1 MKEITEK
8 MSFFKQFENSIILHK
23 SDENTF
29 SMIPSKDYFV
39 GNTPH
44 GGYLT
49 AVMQKALSLCMPH
62 QHVINSNTLY
72 LDRTEPEEIIVQV
85 KKIRESRGSSVG
97 KVTLIQDNK
106 SRCMMT
112 GICSD
117 FNFMKG
123 VSDLETSPSKT
134 FDEDRNLFISL
145 NFDNNKEDL
154 TPSFIK
160 QTNCKIAKKHA
171 WWLESNKHL
180 CDEARCAGFI
190 SMGDETP
197 DQFVLSFY
205 SDFFPPVVM
214 NKYGPLGWVP
224 TLSLTTNIRQLPTTN
239 ELFMDVIAKDLNKGF
254 FEQDCQ
260 IWDLNKNLVATSRQL
275 TRILKSEEKLPHLI

>member
-1 MKEITEK
+1 
-8 MSFFKQFENSIILHK
+8 MSFFKQFENSIIIDR
-23 SDENTF
+23 SDENIF
-29 SMIPSKDYFV
+29 SMTPSKDYFV

-49 AVMQKALSLCMPH
+49 AVMQKALSLSMPH

-72 LDRTEPEEIIVQV
+72 LDRTEPKEICIQV
-85 KKIRESRGSSVG
+85 KKVRESRGSSVG
-97 KVTLIQDNK
+97 QVSLIQDDK
-106 SRCMMT
+106 LRCMMT

-123 VSDLETSPSKT
+123 VNDLETLPPKIFNKVRDS
-134 FDEDRNLFISL
+134 FIPL
-145 NFDNNKEDL
+145 NFENKQEGF

-160 QTNCKIAKKHA
+160 QTKCEIAKQHA
-171 WWLESNKHL
+171 WWLKNEDDL
-180 CDEARCAGFI
+180 GDEARCAGFI
-190 SMGDETP
+190 SMGEEIP
-197 DQFVLSFY
+197 NQFVLSFY

-224 TLSLTTNIRQLPTTN
+224 TLSLTTNIRQLPTTS

-260 IWDLNKNLVATSRQL
+260 IWDLNQNLVATSRQL

>member
-1 MKEITEK
+1 
-8 MSFFKQFENSIILHK
+8 MSFFKQFENSIIIDK
-23 SDENTF
+23 SDENIF
-29 SMIPSKDYFV
+29 SMTPSKDYFV

-49 AVMQKALSLCMPH
+49 AVMQKALSLSMPH
-62 QHVINSNTLY
+62 PHVINSNTLY
-72 LDRTEPEEIIVQV
+72 LDRTEPKEISIHVDQ
-85 KKIRESRGSSVG
+85 IRESRGSSVG
-97 KVTLIQDNK
+97 RVSLIQDEK
-106 SRCMMT
+106 LRCMMT

-117 FNFMKG
+117 FNYMNG
-123 VSDLETSPSKT
+123 VNDLETLPPNIFNEKRD
-134 FDEDRNLFISL
+134 FFISL
-145 NFDNNKEDL
+145 NFDNKQEGF

-160 QTNCKIAKKHA
+160 QTKCDIAKKHA
-171 WWLESNKHL
+171 WWLKNENDL
-180 CDEARCAGFI
+180 GDEARCAGFI
-190 SMGDETP
+190 SMGEEIP

-224 TLSLTTNIRQLPTTN
+224 TLSLTTNIRQLPTTS

-275 TRILKSEEKLPHLI
+275 TRILKSEDKLPHLI

>member
-1 MKEITEK
+1 
-8 MSFFKQFENSIILHK
+8 MSFFKQFENSIIIDT
-23 SDENTF
+23 SDEDIF
-29 SMIPSKDYFV
+29 SMTPSKDYFV

-49 AVMQKALSLCMPH
+49 AVMQKALSLSMPH
-62 QHVINSNTLY
+62 PHVINSNTLY
-72 LDRTEPEEIIVQV
+72 LDRTEPKEIIIQV
-85 KKIRESRGSSVG
+85 DKIRESRGSSVG
-97 KVTLIQDNK
+97 QVSLLQDNK
-106 SRCMMT
+106 LRCMMT

-117 FNFMKG
+117 FNYMNG
-123 VSDLETSPSKT
+123 VNDLETLPPKI
-134 FDEDRNLFISL
+134 FNEDRGLFISL
-145 NFDNNKEDL
+145 NFDNKQEGF

-160 QTNCKIAKKHA
+160 QTKCEIAKQHA
-171 WWLESNKHL
+171 WWLKNEDEL
-180 CDEARCAGFI
+180 GDEARCAGFI
-190 SMGDETP
+190 SMGEEIP

-224 TLSLTTNIRQLPTTN
+224 TLSLTTNIRQLPSTS

-275 TRILKSEEKLPHLI
+275 TRILKSEEKLPHLTKQ

>member
-1 MKEITEK
+1 
-8 MSFFKQFENSIILHK
+8 MSFFKQFENSIAIDRL
-23 SDENTF
+23 DENLF
-29 SMIPSKDYFV
+29 SMTPSKDYFV

-49 AVMQKALSLCMPH
+49 AVMQKAISLSMPH
-62 QHVINSNTLY
+62 PHLINSNTLY
-72 LDRTEPEEIIVQV
+72 LDRTEPREISIKVE
-85 KKIRESRGSSVG
+85 KIRESRGSSVG
-97 KVTLIQDNK
+97 QVSLIQDDK
-106 SRCMMT
+106 LRCMMT

-117 FNFMKG
+117 FHYMNG
-123 VSDLETSPSKT
+123 VNDLETHPPKI
-134 FDEDRNLFISL
+134 FNEDRDSFISL
-145 NFDNNKEDL
+145 NFDNKEEGI

-160 QTNCKIAKKHA
+160 QTQCDIAIKHA
-171 WWLESNKHL
+171 WWLKNEADL
-180 CDEARCAGFI
+180 GDEARCSGFI
-190 SMGDETP
+190 SMGDEIP

-224 TLSLTTNIRQLPTTN
+224 TLSLTTNIRQLPTTS

>member
-1 MKEITEK
+1 
-8 MSFFKQFENSIILHK
+8 MSFFKQFENSIIIDK
-23 SDENTF
+23 SDENIF
-29 SMIPSKDYFV
+29 SMTPSKDYFV

-49 AVMQKALSLCMPH
+49 AVMQKALSLSMPH
-62 QHVINSNTLY
+62 PHVINSNTLY
-72 LDRTEPEEIIVQV
+72 LDRTEPKEISIHVD
-85 KKIRESRGSSVG
+85 KIRESRGSSVG
-97 KVTLIQDNK
+97 RVSLIQDEK
-106 SRCMMT
+106 LRCMMT

-117 FNFMKG
+117 FNYMNG
-123 VSDLETSPSKT
+123 VNDLETLPSNIFNEKR
-134 FDEDRNLFISL
+134 DLFISL
-145 NFDNNKEDL
+145 NFDNKQEGF

-160 QTNCKIAKKHA
+160 QTKCDIAKKHA
-171 WWLESNKHL
+171 WWLKNENDL
-180 CDEARCAGFI
+180 GDEARCAGFI
-190 SMGDETP
+190 SMGEEIP
-197 DQFVLSFY
+197 DQYVLSFY

-224 TLSLTTNIRQLPTTN
+224 TLSLTTNIRQLPTTS
-239 ELFMDVIAKDLNKGF
+239 ELFMDVIAKDLNKGY

>member
-1 MKEITEK
+1 
-8 MSFFKQFENSIILHK
+8 MSFFKQFENSIIIDR
-23 SDENTF
+23 SDENIF
-29 SMIPSKDYFV
+29 SMTPSKDYFV

-49 AVMQKALSLCMPH
+49 AVMQKALSLSIPH

-72 LDRTEPEEIIVQV
+72 LDRTEPKEICIQV
-85 KKIRESRGSSVG
+85 KKVRESRGSSVG
-97 KVTLIQDNK
+97 QVSLMQDDK
-106 SRCMMT
+106 LRCMMT

-123 VSDLETSPSKT
+123 VNDLETLPPKIFNKERDS
-134 FDEDRNLFISL
+134 FIPL
-145 NFDNNKEDL
+145 NFENKQEGF

-160 QTNCKIAKKHA
+160 QTKCEIAKQHA
-171 WWLESNKHL
+171 WWLKNEDDL
-180 CDEARCAGFI
+180 GDEARCAGFI
-190 SMGDETP
+190 SMGEEIP
-197 DQFVLSFY
+197 NQFVLSFY

-224 TLSLTTNIRQLPTTN
+224 TLSLTTNIRQLPTTS

-260 IWDLNKNLVATSRQL
+260 IWDLNQNLVATSRQL

>member
-1 MKEITEK
+1 
-8 MSFFKQFENSIILHK
+8 MSFFKQFENSIIIDK
-23 SDENTF
+23 SDENIF
-29 SMIPSKDYFV
+29 SMTPSKDYFV

-49 AVMQKALSLCMPH
+49 AVMQKALSLNMPH
-62 QHVINSNTLY
+62 PHVINSNTLY
-72 LDRTEPEEIIVQV
+72 LDRTEPKEISIHVD
-85 KKIRESRGSSVG
+85 KIRESRGSSVG
-97 KVTLIQDNK
+97 RVSLIQDEK
-106 SRCMMT
+106 LRCMMT

-117 FNFMKG
+117 FNYMNG
-123 VSDLETSPSKT
+123 VNDLETPPPNIFNEKR
-134 FDEDRNLFISL
+134 DLFISL
-145 NFDNNKEDL
+145 NFDNKQEGF

-160 QTNCKIAKKHA
+160 QTKCDIAKKHA
-171 WWLESNKHL
+171 WWLKNENEL
-180 CDEARCAGFI
+180 GDEARCTGFI
-190 SMGDETP
+190 SMGEEIP

-224 TLSLTTNIRQLPTTN
+224 TLSLTTNIRQLPTTS

>member
-1 MKEITEK
+1 
-8 MSFFKQFENSIILHK
+8 MSFFKQFENSIDIDR
-23 SDENTF
+23 SDENLF
-29 SMIPSKDYFV
+29 SMTPSKDYFV

-49 AVMQKALSLCMPH
+49 AVMQKAISLSMPH
-62 QHVINSNTLY
+62 PHLINSNTLY
-72 LDRTEPEEIIVQV
+72 LDRTEPREISI
-85 KKIRESRGSSVG
+85 KIEKIRESRGSSVG
-97 KVTLIQDNK
+97 QVSLIQDDK
-106 SRCMMT
+106 LRCMMT

-117 FNFMKG
+117 FHYMNG
-123 VSDLETSPSKT
+123 VNDLETHPPKIFNEERDS
-134 FDEDRNLFISL
+134 FISL
-145 NFDNNKEDL
+145 NFDNKEEGI

-160 QTNCKIAKKHA
+160 QTQCEIAIKHA
-171 WWLESNKHL
+171 WWLKNEADL
-180 CDEARCAGFI
+180 GDEARCSGFI
-190 SMGDETP
+190 SMGDEIP

-224 TLSLTTNIRQLPTTN
+224 TLSLTTNIRQLPTTS

>member
-1 MKEITEK
+1 
-8 MSFFKQFENSIILHK
+8 MSFFKQFENSIIIDK
-23 SDENTF
+23 SDENIF
-29 SMIPSKDYFV
+29 SMTPSKDYFV

-49 AVMQKALSLCMPH
+49 AVMQKALSLSMPH
-62 QHVINSNTLY
+62 PHVINSNTLY
-72 LDRTEPEEIIVQV
+72 LDRTEPKEISIHVD
-85 KKIRESRGSSVG
+85 KIRESRGSSEGRVS
-97 KVTLIQDNK
+97 LMQDEK
-106 SRCMMT
+106 LRWMMT

-117 FNFMKG
+117 FNYMNG
-123 VSDLETSPSKT
+123 VNDLETLPPKI
-134 FDEDRNLFISL
+134 FNKKRDLFISL
-145 NFDNNKEDL
+145 NFDNKQEGI

-160 QTNCKIAKKHA
+160 KTKCDIAKQHA
-171 WWLESNKHL
+171 WWLKNENDL
-180 CDEARCAGFI
+180 GDEARCAGFI
-190 SMGDETP
+190 SMGEEIP

-224 TLSLTTNIRQLPTTN
+224 TLSLTTNIRQLPTTS
-239 ELFMDVIAKDLNKGF
+239 ELFMDVVAKDLNKGF

>member
-1 MKEITEK
+1 
-8 MSFFKQFENSIILHK
+8 MSFFKQFENSIAIDRL
-23 SDENTF
+23 DENLF
-29 SMIPSKDYFV
+29 SMTPSKDYFV

-49 AVMQKALSLCMPH
+49 AVMQKAISLSMPH
-62 QHVINSNTLY
+62 PHLINSNTLY
-72 LDRTEPEEIIVQV
+72 LDRTEPREISIKVE
-85 KKIRESRGSSVG
+85 KIRESRGSSVG
-97 KVTLIQDNK
+97 QVSLIQDNK
-106 SRCMMT
+106 LRCMMT

-117 FNFMKG
+117 FHYMNG
-123 VSDLETSPSKT
+123 VNDLETHPPKIFNEERDS
-134 FDEDRNLFISL
+134 FISL
-145 NFDNNKEDL
+145 NFDNKEEGI

-160 QTNCKIAKKHA
+160 QTQCEIAIKHA
-171 WWLESNKHL
+171 WWLKNEADL
-180 CDEARCAGFI
+180 GDEARCSGFI
-190 SMGDETP
+190 SMGDEIP

-224 TLSLTTNIRQLPTTN
+224 TLSLTTNIRQLPTTS
-239 ELFMDVIAKDLNKGF
+239 ELFMDVKAKDLNKGF

>member
-1 MKEITEK
+1 
-8 MSFFKQFENSIILHK
+8 MSFFKQFENSIIIDK

-29 SMIPSKDYFV
+29 SMTPSKDYFV

-49 AVMQKALSLCMPH
+49 AVMQKALSLSMPH
-62 QHVINSNTLY
+62 PHVINSNTLY
-72 LDRTEPEEIIVQV
+72 LDRTEPKEISIHVD
-85 KKIRESRGSSVG
+85 KIRESRGSSVG
-97 KVTLIQDNK
+97 QVSLIQDEK
-106 SRCMMT
+106 LRCMMT

-117 FNFMKG
+117 FNYMNG
-123 VSDLETSPSKT
+123 VNDLETIPPKI
-134 FDEDRNLFISL
+134 FNEKREFFISL
-145 NFDNNKEDL
+145 NFDNKQEGF

-160 QTNCKIAKKHA
+160 QTKCDIAKQHA
-171 WWLESNKHL
+171 WWLKNENDL
-180 CDEARCAGFI
+180 GDEARCAGFI
-190 SMGDETP
+190 SMGEEIP

-224 TLSLTTNIRQLPTTN
+224 TLSLTTNIRQLPTTS

-275 TRILKSEEKLPHLI
+275 TRILKSEEKLPHLTKQ

>member
-1 MKEITEK
+1 
-8 MSFFKQFENSIILHK
+8 MSFFKQFENSIIIDK
-23 SDENTF
+23 SDENIF
-29 SMIPSKDYFV
+29 SMTPSKDYFV

-49 AVMQKALSLCMPH
+49 AVMQKALSLSMPH
-62 QHVINSNTLY
+62 PHVINSNTLY
-72 LDRTEPEEIIVQV
+72 LDRTEPKEITIHVD
-85 KKIRESRGSSVG
+85 KIRESRGSSVG
-97 KVTLIQDNK
+97 RVSLIQDEK
-106 SRCMMT
+106 LRCMMT

-117 FNFMKG
+117 FNYMNG
-123 VSDLETSPSKT
+123 VNDLETIPPKI
-134 FDEDRNLFISL
+134 FNEKREFFISL
-145 NFDNNKEDL
+145 NFDNKQEGF

-160 QTNCKIAKKHA
+160 QTKCDIAKQHA
-171 WWLESNKHL
+171 WWLKNENDL
-180 CDEARCAGFI
+180 GDEARCAGFI
-190 SMGDETP
+190 SMGEEIP

-224 TLSLTTNIRQLPTTN
+224 TLSLTTNIRQLPTTS

>member
-1 MKEITEK
+1 
-8 MSFFKQFENSIILHK
+8 MSFFKQFENSIDIDR
-23 SDENTF
+23 SDENLF
-29 SMIPSKDYFV
+29 SMTPSKDYFV

-49 AVMQKALSLCMPH
+49 AVMQKAISLSMPH
-62 QHVINSNTLY
+62 PHLINSNTLY
-72 LDRTEPEEIIVQV
+72 LDRTEPREISIRVE
-85 KKIRESRGSSVG
+85 KIRESRGSSVG
-97 KVTLIQDNK
+97 QVSLIQDDK
-106 SRCMMT
+106 LRCMMT

-117 FNFMKG
+117 FHYMNG
-123 VSDLETSPSKT
+123 VNDLETHPPKIFNEERDS
-134 FDEDRNLFISL
+134 FISL
-145 NFDNNKEDL
+145 NFDNKEEGI

-160 QTNCKIAKKHA
+160 QTQCEIAVKHA
-171 WWLESNKHL
+171 WWLKNEADL
-180 CDEARCAGFI
+180 GDEARCSGFI
-190 SMGDETP
+190 SMGDEIP

-224 TLSLTTNIRQLPTTN
+224 TLSLTTNIRQLPTTS

>member
-1 MKEITEK
+1 
-8 MSFFKQFENSIILHK
+8 MSFFKQFENSIDIDR
-23 SDENTF
+23 SDENLF
-29 SMIPSKDYFV
+29 SMTPSKDYFV

-49 AVMQKALSLCMPH
+49 AVMQKAISLSMPH
-62 QHVINSNTLY
+62 PHLINSNTLY
-72 LDRTEPEEIIVQV
+72 LDRTEPREISIRVE
-85 KKIRESRGSSVG
+85 KIRESRGSSVG
-97 KVTLIQDNK
+97 QVSLIQDDK
-106 SRCMMT
+106 LRCMMT

-117 FNFMKG
+117 FHYMNG
-123 VSDLETSPSKT
+123 VNDLETHPPKIFNEERDS
-134 FDEDRNLFISL
+134 FISL
-145 NFDNNKEDL
+145 NFDNKEEGI

-160 QTNCKIAKKHA
+160 QTQCEIAIKHA
-171 WWLESNKHL
+171 WWLKNEADL
-180 CDEARCAGFI
+180 GDEARCSGFI
-190 SMGDETP
+190 SMGDEIP

-224 TLSLTTNIRQLPTTN
+224 TLSLTTNIRQLPTTS
-239 ELFMDVIAKDLNKGF
+239 ELFMDVKAKDLNKGF

-275 TRILKSEEKLPHLI
+275 TRILKSEEKLPHLTKQ

>member
-1 MKEITEK
+1 
-8 MSFFKQFENSIILHK
+8 MSFFKQFENSIDIDR
-23 SDENTF
+23 SDENLF
-29 SMIPSKDYFV
+29 SMTPSKDYFV

-49 AVMQKALSLCMPH
+49 AVMQKAISLSMPH
-62 QHVINSNTLY
+62 PHLINSNTLY
-72 LDRTEPEEIIVQV
+72 LDRTEPREISIKVE
-85 KKIRESRGSSVG
+85 KIRESRGSSVG
-97 KVTLIQDNK
+97 QVSLIQDDK
-106 SRCMMT
+106 LRCMMT

-117 FNFMKG
+117 FHYMNG
-123 VSDLETSPSKT
+123 VNDLETLPPKIFNEERDS
-134 FDEDRNLFISL
+134 FISL
-145 NFDNNKEDL
+145 NFDNKEEDI

-160 QTNCKIAKKHA
+160 QTLCEIAIKHA
-171 WWLESNKHL
+171 WWLKNEADL
-180 CDEARCAGFI
+180 GDEARCSGFI
-190 SMGDETP
+190 SMGDEIP

-224 TLSLTTNIRQLPTTN
+224 TLSLTTNIRQLPTTS
-239 ELFMDVIAKDLNKGF
+239 ELFMDVKAKDLNKGF

>member
-1 MKEITEK
+1 
-8 MSFFKQFENSIILHK
+8 MSFFKQFENSITIDK
-23 SDENTF
+23 SDENIF
-29 SMIPSKDYFV
+29 SMTPSKDYFV

-49 AVMQKALSLCMPH
+49 AVMQKALSLSMPH
-62 QHVINSNTLY
+62 PHVINSNTLY
-72 LDRTEPEEIIVQV
+72 LDRTEPKEISIHVD
-85 KKIRESRGSSVG
+85 KIRESRGSSVG
-97 KVTLIQDNK
+97 RVSLIQDEK
-106 SRCMMT
+106 LRCMMT

-117 FNFMKG
+117 FNYMNG
-123 VSDLETSPSKT
+123 VNDLETLPPNIFNEKR
-134 FDEDRNLFISL
+134 DLFISL
-145 NFDNNKEDL
+145 NFDNKQEGF

-160 QTNCKIAKKHA
+160 QTKCDIAKKHA
-171 WWLESNKHL
+171 WWLKNENDL
-180 CDEARCAGFI
+180 GDEARCAGFI
-190 SMGDETP
+190 SMGEEIP

-224 TLSLTTNIRQLPTTN
+224 TLSLTTNIRQLPTTS
-239 ELFMDVIAKDLNKGF
+239 ELFMDVIAKDINKGF

>member
-1 MKEITEK
+1 
-8 MSFFKQFENSIILHK
+8 MSFFKQFENSIDIDR
-23 SDENTF
+23 SDENLF
-29 SMIPSKDYFV
+29 SMTPSKDYFV

-49 AVMQKALSLCMPH
+49 AVMQKAISLSMPH
-62 QHVINSNTLY
+62 PHLINSNTLY
-72 LDRTEPEEIIVQV
+72 LDRTEPREISIKVE
-85 KKIRESRGSSVG
+85 KIRESRGSSVG
-97 KVTLIQDNK
+97 QVSLIQDDK
-106 SRCMMT
+106 LRCMMT

-117 FNFMKG
+117 FHYMNG
-123 VSDLETSPSKT
+123 VNDLETLPPKIFNEERDS
-134 FDEDRNLFISL
+134 FISL
-145 NFDNNKEDL
+145 NFDNKEEGI

-160 QTNCKIAKKHA
+160 QTQCDIAIKHA
-171 WWLESNKHL
+171 WWLKNEADL
-180 CDEARCAGFI
+180 GDEARCSGFI
-190 SMGDETP
+190 SMGDEIP

-224 TLSLTTNIRQLPTTN
+224 TLSLTTNIRQLPTTS
-239 ELFMDVIAKDLNKGF
+239 ELFMDVKAKDLNKGF

>member
-1 MKEITEK
+1 
-8 MSFFKQFENSIILHK
+8 MSFFKQFENSIIIDK
-23 SDENTF
+23 SDENIF
-29 SMIPSKDYFV
+29 SMTPSKDYFV

-49 AVMQKALSLCMPH
+49 AVMQKALSLSMPH
-62 QHVINSNTLY
+62 PHVINSNTLY
-72 LDRTEPEEIIVQV
+72 LDRTEPKEISIHVDQ
-85 KKIRESRGSSVG
+85 IRESRGSSVG
-97 KVTLIQDNK
+97 RVSLIQDEK
-106 SRCMMT
+106 LRCMMT

-117 FNFMKG
+117 FNYMNG
-123 VSDLETSPSKT
+123 VNDLETLPPNIFNEKRD
-134 FDEDRNLFISL
+134 FFISL
-145 NFDNNKEDL
+145 NFDSKQEGF

-160 QTNCKIAKKHA
+160 QTKCDIARKHA
-171 WWLESNKHL
+171 WWLKNENDL
-180 CDEARCAGFI
+180 GDEARCAGFI
-190 SMGDETP
+190 SMGEEIP

-224 TLSLTTNIRQLPTTN
+224 TLSLTTNIRQLPTTS

>member
-1 MKEITEK
+1 
-8 MSFFKQFENSIILHK
+8 MSFFKQFENSIDIDR
-23 SDENTF
+23 SDENLF
-29 SMIPSKDYFV
+29 SMTPSKDYFV

-49 AVMQKALSLCMPH
+49 AVMQKAISLSMPH
-62 QHVINSNTLY
+62 PHLINSNTLY
-72 LDRTEPEEIIVQV
+72 LDRTEPREISIRVE
-85 KKIRESRGSSVG
+85 KIRESRGSSVG
-97 KVTLIQDNK
+97 QVSLIQDDK
-106 SRCMMT
+106 LRCMMT

-117 FNFMKG
+117 FHYMNG
-123 VSDLETSPSKT
+123 VNDLETHPPKIFNEERDS
-134 FDEDRNLFISL
+134 FISL
-145 NFDNNKEDL
+145 NFDNKEEGI

-160 QTNCKIAKKHA
+160 QTHCEIAIKHA
-171 WWLESNKHL
+171 WWLKNEADL
-180 CDEARCAGFI
+180 GDEARCSGFI
-190 SMGDETP
+190 SMGDEIP

-224 TLSLTTNIRQLPTTN
+224 TLSLTTNIRQLPTTS
-239 ELFMDVIAKDLNKGF
+239 ELFMDVKAKDLNKGF

>member
-1 MKEITEK
+1 
-8 MSFFKQFENSIILHK
+8 MSFFKQFENSIIIDK
-23 SDENTF
+23 SDENIF
-29 SMIPSKDYFV
+29 SMTPSKDYFV

-49 AVMQKALSLCMPH
+49 AVMQKALSLSMPH
-62 QHVINSNTLY
+62 PHVINSNTLY
-72 LDRTEPEEIIVQV
+72 LDRTEPKEISIHVD
-85 KKIRESRGSSVG
+85 KIRESRGSSVG
-97 KVTLIQDNK
+97 RVSLIQDEK
-106 SRCMMT
+106 LRCMVT

-117 FNFMKG
+117 FNYMNG
-123 VSDLETSPSKT
+123 VNDLETLPPNIFNEKR
-134 FDEDRNLFISL
+134 DLFISL
-145 NFDNNKEDL
+145 NFDNKQEGF

-160 QTNCKIAKKHA
+160 QTKCDIAKKHA
-171 WWLESNKHL
+171 WWLKNENDL
-180 CDEARCAGFI
+180 GDEARCAGFI
-190 SMGDETP
+190 SMGEEIP

-224 TLSLTTNIRQLPTTN
+224 TLSLTTNIRQLPTTS

>member
-1 MKEITEK
+1 
-8 MSFFKQFENSIILHK
+8 MSFFKQFENSIAIDR
-23 SDENTF
+23 SDENLF
-29 SMIPSKDYFV
+29 SMTPSKDYFV

-49 AVMQKALSLCMPH
+49 AVMQKAISLSMPH
-62 QHVINSNTLY
+62 PHLINSNTLY
-72 LDRTEPEEIIVQV
+72 LDRTEPREISIRVE
-85 KKIRESRGSSVG
+85 KIRESRGSSVG
-97 KVTLIQDNK
+97 QVSLIQDDK
-106 SRCMMT
+106 LRCMMT

-117 FNFMKG
+117 FHYMNG
-123 VSDLETSPSKT
+123 VNDLETLPPKIFNNERDS
-134 FDEDRNLFISL
+134 FISL
-145 NFDNNKEDL
+145 NFDNKEEGI

-160 QTNCKIAKKHA
+160 QTHCEIAIKHA
-171 WWLESNKHL
+171 WWLKNEGDL
-180 CDEARCAGFI
+180 GDEARCSGFI
-190 SMGDETP
+190 SMGDEIP

-224 TLSLTTNIRQLPTTN
+224 TLSLTTNIRQLPTTS
-239 ELFMDVIAKDLNKGF
+239 ELFMDVKAKDLNKGF

>member
-1 MKEITEK
+1 
-8 MSFFKQFENSIILHK
+8 MSFFKQFENSIDIDR
-23 SDENTF
+23 SDENLF
-29 SMIPSKDYFV
+29 SMTPSKDYFV

-49 AVMQKALSLCMPH
+49 AVMQKAISLSMPH
-62 QHVINSNTLY
+62 PHLINSNTLY
-72 LDRTEPEEIIVQV
+72 LDRTEPREISIRVE
-85 KKIRESRGSSVG
+85 KIRESRGSSVG
-97 KVTLIQDNK
+97 QVSLIQDDK
-106 SRCMMT
+106 LRCMMT

-117 FNFMKG
+117 FHYMNG
-123 VSDLETSPSKT
+123 VNDLETHPPKIFSEERDS
-134 FDEDRNLFISL
+134 FISL
-145 NFDNNKEDL
+145 NFDNKEEGI

-160 QTNCKIAKKHA
+160 QTQCEIATKHA
-171 WWLESNKHL
+171 WWLKNEADL
-180 CDEARCAGFI
+180 GDEARCSGFI
-190 SMGDETP
+190 SMGDEIP

-224 TLSLTTNIRQLPTTN
+224 TLSLTTNIRQLPTTS
-239 ELFMDVIAKDLNKGF
+239 ELFMDVKAKDLNKGF

-275 TRILKSEEKLPHLI
+275 TRILKSEEKLPYLI

>member
-1 MKEITEK
+1 
-8 MSFFKQFENSIILHK
+8 MSFFKQFENSIIIDK
-23 SDENTF
+23 SDENIF
-29 SMIPSKDYFV
+29 SMTPSKDYFV

-49 AVMQKALSLCMPH
+49 AVMQKALSLSMPH
-62 QHVINSNTLY
+62 PHVINSNTLY
-72 LDRTEPEEIIVQV
+72 LDRTEPKEISIHVD
-85 KKIRESRGSSVG
+85 KIRQSRGSSVG
-97 KVTLIQDNK
+97 RVSLIQDEK
-106 SRCMMT
+106 LRCMMT

-117 FNFMKG
+117 FNYMNG
-123 VSDLETSPSKT
+123 VNDLETPPPNIFNAKRDS
-134 FDEDRNLFISL
+134 FISL
-145 NFDNNKEDL
+145 NFDNKQEGF

-160 QTNCKIAKKHA
+160 QTKCDIAKKHA
-171 WWLESNKHL
+171 WWLKNENEL
-180 CDEARCAGFI
+180 GDEARCTGFI
-190 SMGDETP
+190 SMGEEIP

-224 TLSLTTNIRQLPTTN
+224 TLSLTTNIRQLPTTS

>member
-1 MKEITEK
+1 
-8 MSFFKQFENSIILHK
+8 MSFFKQFENSIAIDR
-23 SDENTF
+23 SDENLF
-29 SMIPSKDYFV
+29 SMTPSKDYFV

-49 AVMQKALSLCMPH
+49 AVMQKAISLSMPH
-62 QHVINSNTLY
+62 PHLINSNTLY
-72 LDRTEPEEIIVQV
+72 LDRTEPREISIRVE
-85 KKIRESRGSSVG
+85 KIRESRGSSVG
-97 KVTLIQDNK
+97 QVSLIQDDK
-106 SRCMMT
+106 LRCMMT

-117 FNFMKG
+117 FHYMNG
-123 VSDLETSPSKT
+123 VNDLETHPPKIFNEERHS
-134 FDEDRNLFISL
+134 FISL
-145 NFDNNKEDL
+145 NFDNKEEGT

-160 QTNCKIAKKHA
+160 QTQCEIAIKHA
-171 WWLESNKHL
+171 WWLKNEVDL
-180 CDEARCAGFI
+180 VDEARCSGFI
-190 SMGDETP
+190 SMGDEIP

-224 TLSLTTNIRQLPTTN
+224 TLSLTTNIRQLPTTS

>member
-1 MKEITEK
+1 
-8 MSFFKQFENSIILHK
+8 MSFFKQFENSIAIDRL
-23 SDENTF
+23 DENLF
-29 SMIPSKDYFV
+29 SMTPSKDYFV

-49 AVMQKALSLCMPH
+49 AVMQKAISLSMPH
-62 QHVINSNTLY
+62 PHLINSNTLY
-72 LDRTEPEEIIVQV
+72 LDRTEPREISIKVE
-85 KKIRESRGSSVG
+85 KIRESRGSSVG
-97 KVTLIQDNK
+97 QVSLIQDNK
-106 SRCMMT
+106 LRCMMT

-117 FNFMKG
+117 FHYMNG
-123 VSDLETSPSKT
+123 VNDLETHPPKI
-134 FDEDRNLFISL
+134 FNDERDSFISL
-145 NFDNNKEDL
+145 NFDNKEEGI

-160 QTNCKIAKKHA
+160 QTQCEIAIKHA
-171 WWLESNKHL
+171 WWLKNEADL
-180 CDEARCAGFI
+180 GDEARCSGFI
-190 SMGDETP
+190 SMGDEIP

-224 TLSLTTNIRQLPTTN
+224 TLSLTTNIRQLPTTS

>member
-1 MKEITEK
+1 MN
-8 MSFFKQFENSIILHK
+8 QFERFQDAISLA
-23 SDENTF
+23 NTEDNKF
-29 SMIPSKDYFV
+29 VVNPNTNYFV

-49 AVMQKALSLCMPH
+49 AVMQKALSLSMPH
-62 QHVINSNTLY
+62 PHVINSNTLY
-72 LDRTEPEEIIVQV
+72 LDRTEPKEISIHVD
-85 KKIRESRGSSVG
+85 KIRESRGSSVG
-97 KVTLIQDNK
+97 RVSLMQDEK
-106 SRCMMT
+106 LRCMMT

-117 FNFMKG
+117 FNYMNG
-123 VSDLETSPSKT
+123 VNDLETLPPNIFNEKRE
-134 FDEDRNLFISL
+134 FFISL
-145 NFDNNKEDL
+145 NFDNKQEGF

-160 QTNCKIAKKHA
+160 QTKCDIAKKHA
-171 WWLESNKHL
+171 WWLKNENDL
-180 CDEARCAGFI
+180 GDEARCAGFI
-190 SMGDETP
+190 SMGEEIP

-224 TLSLTTNIRQLPTTN
+224 TLSLTTNIRQLPTTS

-275 TRILKSEEKLPHLI
+275 TRILKSEEKLPHLM

>member
-1 MKEITEK
+1 
-8 MSFFKQFENSIILHK
+8 MSFFKQFENSIDIDR
-23 SDENTF
+23 SDENLF
-29 SMIPSKDYFV
+29 SMTPSKDYFV

-49 AVMQKALSLCMPH
+49 AVMQKAISLSMPH
-62 QHVINSNTLY
+62 PHLINSNTLY
-72 LDRTEPEEIIVQV
+72 LDRTEPREISIKVE
-85 KKIRESRGSSVG
+85 KIRESRGSSVG
-97 KVTLIQDNK
+97 QVSLIQDDK
-106 SRCMMT
+106 LRCMMT

-117 FNFMKG
+117 FHYMNG
-123 VSDLETSPSKT
+123 VNDLETHPPKIFNEERDS
-134 FDEDRNLFISL
+134 FISL
-145 NFDNNKEDL
+145 NFDNKEEGI

-160 QTNCKIAKKHA
+160 QTLCEIAIKHA
-171 WWLESNKHL
+171 WWLKNEADL
-180 CDEARCAGFI
+180 GDEARCSGFI
-190 SMGDETP
+190 SMGDEIP

-224 TLSLTTNIRQLPTTN
+224 SLSLTTNIRQLPTTS

>member
-1 MKEITEK
+1 
-8 MSFFKQFENSIILHK
+8 MSFFKQFENSIIIDK
-23 SDENTF
+23 SDENIF

-49 AVMQKALSLCMPH
+49 AIMQKALSLSMPH
-62 QHVINSNTLY
+62 PHVINSNTLY
-72 LDRTEPEEIIVQV
+72 LDRTEPKEINIHVD
-85 KKIRESRGSSVG
+85 KIRHSRGSSVG
-97 KVTLIQDNK
+97 RVSLIQDEK
-106 SRCMMT
+106 LRCMMT

-117 FNFMKG
+117 FNYMNG
-123 VSDLETSPSKT
+123 VNDLETLPPNIFNEKR
-134 FDEDRNLFISL
+134 DLFISL
-145 NFDNNKEDL
+145 NFDNKQEGF

-160 QTNCKIAKKHA
+160 QTKCDIAKKHA
-171 WWLESNKHL
+171 WWLKNENDL
-180 CDEARCAGFI
+180 GDEARCAGFI
-190 SMGDETP
+190 SMGEEIP

-224 TLSLTTNIRQLPTTN
+224 TLSLTTNIRQLPTTS

>member
-1 MKEITEK
+1 
-8 MSFFKQFENSIILHK
+8 MSFFKQFENSITIDK
-23 SDENTF
+23 SDENIF
-29 SMIPSKDYFV
+29 SMTPSKDYFV

-49 AVMQKALSLCMPH
+49 AVMQKALSLSMPH
-62 QHVINSNTLY
+62 PHVINSNTLY
-72 LDRTEPEEIIVQV
+72 LDRTEPKEISIHVD
-85 KKIRESRGSSVG
+85 KIRESRGSSVG
-97 KVTLIQDNK
+97 RVSLIQDEK
-106 SRCMMT
+106 LRCMMT

-117 FNFMKG
+117 FNYMNG
-123 VSDLETSPSKT
+123 VNDLETLPPNIFNEKRD
-134 FDEDRNLFISL
+134 FFISL
-145 NFDNNKEDL
+145 NFDNKQEGF

-160 QTNCKIAKKHA
+160 QTKCDIAKKHA
-171 WWLESNKHL
+171 WWLKNENDL
-180 CDEARCAGFI
+180 GDEARCAGFI
-190 SMGDETP
+190 SMGEEIP

-224 TLSLTTNIRQLPTTN
+224 TLSLTTNIRQLPTTS

>member
-1 MKEITEK
+1 
-8 MSFFKQFENSIILHK
+8 MSFFKQFENSIIIDK
-23 SDENTF
+23 SDENIF
-29 SMIPSKDYFV
+29 SMTPSKDYFV

-49 AVMQKALSLCMPH
+49 AVMQKALSLSMPH
-62 QHVINSNTLY
+62 PHVINSNTLY
-72 LDRTEPEEIIVQV
+72 LDRTEPKEISIHVDQ
-85 KKIRESRGSSVG
+85 IRESRGSSVG
-97 KVTLIQDNK
+97 RVSLIQDEK
-106 SRCMMT
+106 LRCMMT

-117 FNFMKG
+117 FNYMNG
-123 VSDLETSPSKT
+123 VNDLETLPPSIFNEKR
-134 FDEDRNLFISL
+134 DLFISL
-145 NFDNNKEDL
+145 NFDNKQEGF

-160 QTNCKIAKKHA
+160 QTKCDIAKKHA
-171 WWLESNKHL
+171 WWLKNENDL
-180 CDEARCAGFI
+180 GDEARCAGFI
-190 SMGDETP
+190 SMGEEIP
-197 DQFVLSFY
+197 NQFVLSFY

-224 TLSLTTNIRQLPTTN
+224 TLSLTTNIRQLPTTS

>member
-1 MKEITEK
+1 
-8 MSFFKQFENSIILHK
+8 MSFFKQFENSIIIDG
-23 SDENTF
+23 SDEDIF
-29 SMIPSKDYFV
+29 SMTPSKDYFV

-49 AVMQKALSLCMPH
+49 AVMQKALSLSMPH
-62 QHVINSNTLY
+62 PHVINSNTLY
-72 LDRTEPEEIIVQV
+72 LDRTEPKEIIIQV
-85 KKIRESRGSSVG
+85 DKIRESRGSSVG
-97 KVTLIQDNK
+97 RVSLIQDDK
-106 SRCMMT
+106 LRCMMT

-117 FNFMKG
+117 FNYMNG
-123 VSDLETSPSKT
+123 VNDLETLPPKI
-134 FDEDRNLFISL
+134 FNEDRGLFISL
-145 NFDNNKEDL
+145 NFDNKQEGF

-160 QTNCKIAKKHA
+160 QTKCEIAKQHA
-171 WWLESNKHL
+171 WWLKNEDEL
-180 CDEARCAGFI
+180 GDEARCAGFI
-190 SMGDETP
+190 SMGEEIP

-224 TLSLTTNIRQLPTTN
+224 TLSLTTNIRQLPSTS

-275 TRILKSEEKLPHLI
+275 TRILKSEEKLPHLTKQ

>member
-1 MKEITEK
+1 
-8 MSFFKQFENSIILHK
+8 MSFFKQFENSIIIDT
-23 SDENTF
+23 SDEDIF
-29 SMIPSKDYFV
+29 SMTPSKDYFV

-49 AVMQKALSLCMPH
+49 AVMQKALSLSMPH
-62 QHVINSNTLY
+62 PHVINSNTLY
-72 LDRTEPEEIIVQV
+72 LDRTEPKEIIIKVD
-85 KKIRESRGSSVG
+85 KIRESRGSSVG
-97 KVTLIQDNK
+97 RVSLLQDNK
-106 SRCMMT
+106 LRCMMT

-117 FNFMKG
+117 FNYMNG
-123 VSDLETSPSKT
+123 VNDLETLPPKI
-134 FDEDRNLFISL
+134 FNEDRGSFISL
-145 NFDNNKEDL
+145 NFDNKQEGF

-160 QTNCKIAKKHA
+160 QTKCEIAKQHA
-171 WWLESNKHL
+171 WWLKNEDEL
-180 CDEARCAGFI
+180 GDEARCAGFI
-190 SMGDETP
+190 SMGEEIP
-197 DQFVLSFY
+197 NQFVLSFY

-224 TLSLTTNIRQLPTTN
+224 TLSLTTNIRQLPSTS

-275 TRILKSEEKLPHLI
+275 TRILKSEEKLPHLTKQ

>member
-1 MKEITEK
+1 
-8 MSFFKQFENSIILHK
+8 MSFFKQFENSIIIDK
-23 SDENTF
+23 SDENIF
-29 SMIPSKDYFV
+29 SMTPSKDYFV

-49 AVMQKALSLCMPH
+49 AVMQKALSLSMPH
-62 QHVINSNTLY
+62 PHVINSNTLY
-72 LDRTEPEEIIVQV
+72 LDRTEPKEISIHVD
-85 KKIRESRGSSVG
+85 KIRESRGSSVG
-97 KVTLIQDNK
+97 RVSLIQDEK
-106 SRCMMT
+106 LRCMMT

-117 FNFMKG
+117 FNYMNG
-123 VSDLETSPSKT
+123 VNDLETPPPNIFNEKR
-134 FDEDRNLFISL
+134 DLFISL
-145 NFDNNKEDL
+145 NFDNKQEGF

-160 QTNCKIAKKHA
+160 QTKCDIAKKHA
-171 WWLESNKHL
+171 WWLKNENEL
-180 CDEARCAGFI
+180 GDEARCTGFI
-190 SMGDETP
+190 SMGEEIP

-224 TLSLTTNIRQLPTTN
+224 TLSLTTNIRQLPTTS
-239 ELFMDVIAKDLNKGF
+239 ELFMDVIAKDLNKGY

>member
-1 MKEITEK
+1 
-8 MSFFKQFENSIILHK
+8 MSFFKQFENSIIIDK
-23 SDENTF
+23 SDENIF
-29 SMIPSKDYFV
+29 SMTPSKDYFV

-49 AVMQKALSLCMPH
+49 AVMQKALSLSMPH
-62 QHVINSNTLY
+62 PHVINSNTLY
-72 LDRTEPEEIIVQV
+72 LDRTEPKEISIHVD
-85 KKIRESRGSSVG
+85 KIRESRGSSVG
-97 KVTLIQDNK
+97 RVSLIQDEK
-106 SRCMMT
+106 LRCMMT

-117 FNFMKG
+117 FNYMNG
-123 VSDLETSPSKT
+123 VNDLETPPPNIFNEKR
-134 FDEDRNLFISL
+134 DLFISL
-145 NFDNNKEDL
+145 NFDNKQEGF

-160 QTNCKIAKKHA
+160 QTKCDIAKKHA
-171 WWLESNKHL
+171 WWLKNENEL
-180 CDEARCAGFI
+180 GDEARCTGFI
-190 SMGDETP
+190 SMGEEIP

-224 TLSLTTNIRQLPTTN
+224 TISLTTNIRQLPTTS

>member
-1 MKEITEK
+1 
-8 MSFFKQFENSIILHK
+8 MSFFKQFENSITIDK
-23 SDENTF
+23 SDENIF
-29 SMIPSKDYFV
+29 SMTPSKDYFV

-49 AVMQKALSLCMPH
+49 AVMQKALSLSMPH
-62 QHVINSNTLY
+62 PHVINSNTLY
-72 LDRTEPEEIIVQV
+72 LDRTEPKEISIHVD
-85 KKIRESRGSSVG
+85 KIRESRGSSVG
-97 KVTLIQDNK
+97 RVSLIQDEK
-106 SRCMMT
+106 LRCMMT

-117 FNFMKG
+117 FNYMNG
-123 VSDLETSPSKT
+123 VNDLETLPPNIFNEKRD
-134 FDEDRNLFISL
+134 FFISL
-145 NFDNNKEDL
+145 NFDNKQEGF

-160 QTNCKIAKKHA
+160 QTKCDIAKKHA
-171 WWLESNKHL
+171 WWLKNENDL
-180 CDEARCAGFI
+180 GDEARCAGFI
-190 SMGDETP
+190 SMGEEIP

-224 TLSLTTNIRQLPTTN
+224 TLSLTTNIRQLPTTS
-239 ELFMDVIAKDLNKGF
+239 ELFMDVIAKDINKGF

>member
-1 MKEITEK
+1 
-8 MSFFKQFENSIILHK
+8 MSFFKQFENSIIIDT
-23 SDENTF
+23 SDEDIF
-29 SMIPSKDYFV
+29 SMTPSKDYFV

-49 AVMQKALSLCMPH
+49 AVMQKALSLSMPH
-62 QHVINSNTLY
+62 PHVINSNTLY
-72 LDRTEPEEIIVQV
+72 LDRTEPKEIIIKVD
-85 KKIRESRGSSVG
+85 KIRESRGSSVG
-97 KVTLIQDNK
+97 RVSLLQDDK
-106 SRCMMT
+106 LRCMMT

-117 FNFMKG
+117 FNYMNG
-123 VSDLETSPSKT
+123 VNDLETLPPKI
-134 FDEDRNLFISL
+134 FNEDRDLFISL
-145 NFDNNKEDL
+145 NFDNMQEGF

-160 QTNCKIAKKHA
+160 QTKCDIAKQHA
-171 WWLESNKHL
+171 WWLKNENDL
-180 CDEARCAGFI
+180 GDEARCAGFI
-190 SMGDETP
+190 SMGEEIP

-224 TLSLTTNIRQLPTTN
+224 TLSLTTNIRQLPTTS

-275 TRILKSEEKLPHLI
+275 TRILKSEEKLPHII

>member
-1 MKEITEK
+1 
-8 MSFFKQFENSIILHK
+8 MSFFKQFENSIIIDK
-23 SDENTF
+23 SDENIF
-29 SMIPSKDYFV
+29 SMTPSKDYFV

-49 AVMQKALSLCMPH
+49 AVMQKALSLSMPH
-62 QHVINSNTLY
+62 PHVINSNTLY
-72 LDRTEPEEIIVQV
+72 LDRTEPKEIIIQV
-85 KKIRESRGSSVG
+85 DKIRESRGSSVG
-97 KVTLIQDNK
+97 RVSLIQDNK
-106 SRCMMT
+106 LRCMMT

-117 FNFMKG
+117 FNYMNG
-123 VSDLETSPSKT
+123 VNDLETLPPKI
-134 FDEDRNLFISL
+134 FNKDRDLFISL
-145 NFDNNKEDL
+145 NFDNMQEGF

-160 QTNCKIAKKHA
+160 QTKCEIAKQHA
-171 WWLESNKHL
+171 WWLKNEDDL
-180 CDEARCAGFI
+180 GDEARCAGFI
-190 SMGDETP
+190 SMGEEIP

-224 TLSLTTNIRQLPTTN
+224 TLSLTTNIRQLPKTS

>member
-1 MKEITEK
+1 
-8 MSFFKQFENSIILHK
+8 MSFFKQFENSIIIDK

-29 SMIPSKDYFV
+29 SMTPSKDYFV

-49 AVMQKALSLCMPH
+49 AVMQKALSLSMPH
-62 QHVINSNTLY
+62 PHVINSNTLY
-72 LDRTEPEEIIVQV
+72 LDRTEPKEISIHVD
-85 KKIRESRGSSVG
+85 KIRESRGSSVG
-97 KVTLIQDNK
+97 RVSLIQDEK
-106 SRCMMT
+106 LRCMMT

-117 FNFMKG
+117 FNYMNG
-123 VSDLETSPSKT
+123 VNDLETLPPKI
-134 FDEDRNLFISL
+134 FNEKRDLFISL
-145 NFDNNKEDL
+145 NFDNKEEGF

-160 QTNCKIAKKHA
+160 QTKCDIAKQHA
-171 WWLESNKHL
+171 WWLKNENDL
-180 CDEARCAGFI
+180 GDEARCAGFI
-190 SMGDETP
+190 SMGEEIP

-224 TLSLTTNIRQLPTTN
+224 TLSLTTNIRQLPTTS

>member
-1 MKEITEK
+1 
-8 MSFFKQFENSIILHK
+8 MSFFKQFENSIIIDK
-23 SDENTF
+23 SDENIF
-29 SMIPSKDYFV
+29 SMTPSKDYFV

-49 AVMQKALSLCMPH
+49 AVMQKALSLSMPH
-62 QHVINSNTLY
+62 PHVINSNTLY
-72 LDRTEPEEIIVQV
+72 LDRTEPKEISIHVD
-85 KKIRESRGSSVG
+85 KIRQSRGSSVG
-97 KVTLIQDNK
+97 RVSLIQDEK
-106 SRCMMT
+106 LRCMMT

-117 FNFMKG
+117 FNYMNG
-123 VSDLETSPSKT
+123 VNDLETLPPEIFNNERDS
-134 FDEDRNLFISL
+134 FIPL
-145 NFDNNKEDL
+145 NFDNKEEGI

-160 QTNCKIAKKHA
+160 QTHCEIAIKHA
-171 WWLESNKHL
+171 WWLKNEGDL
-180 CDEARCAGFI
+180 GDEARCSGFI
-190 SMGDETP
+190 SMGDEIP

-224 TLSLTTNIRQLPTTN
+224 TLSLTTNIRQLPTTS